1 MRTVQKS
8 LRVPVEVAQAVQET
22 AKAAGQDF
30 STMVNELLTEAVKMR
45 WCPGV
50 LFADGPSGRRAR
62 IAGTG
67 IEVWEVIATYRSV
80 HQSLRRLQR
89 TYHWLSE
96 SQLSAALG
104 YYKAYPEE
112 IEQQIARNETWTKKR
127 LAQQHPALVLD
138 RR

>member
-22 AKAAGQDF
+22 AEATGRDF
-30 STMVNELLTEAVKMR
+30 STMANELLTEAVKMR
-45 WCPGV
+45 RCPGI
-50 LFADGPSGRRAR
+50 LFAEGPSGRRAR

-80 HQSLRRLQR
+80 KRSPRRLQR
-89 TYHWLSE
+89 AYAWLAE
-96 SQLSAALG
+96 PQLRAALG
-104 YYKAYPEE
+104 YYEAYPEE
-112 IEQQIARNETWTKKR
+112 IAQQIARNEAWTKER
-127 LAQQHPALVLD
+127 LARQHPSLLPD

>member
-8 LRVPVEVAQAVQET
+8 LRVPVEVVQAVQET

-30 STMVNELLTEAVKMR
+30 STMASELLTEAVKMR
-45 WCPGV
+45 RCPGV
-50 LFADGPSGRRAR
+50 LFADGPGGRRAR
-62 IAGTG
+62 VAGTG

-80 HQSLRRLQR
+80 HRSLRRLQR

-96 SQLSAALG
+96 PQLRAALG
-104 YYKAYPEE
+104 YYEAYPEE

-127 LAQQHPALVLD
+127 LAQQHPAFVLD

>member
-1 MRTVQKS
+1 MRTVQKN
-8 LRVPVEVAQAVQET
+8 LRVPVEVVQAVQET

-30 STMVNELLTEAVKMR
+30 STMASELLTEAVKMR
-45 WCPGV
+45 QCPGV

-62 IAGTG
+62 VAGTG
-67 IEVWEVIATYRSV
+67 IEVWEIIATYRSV
-80 HQSLRRLQR
+80 HRSLRRLQR
-89 TYHWLSE
+89 AYHWLSE
-96 SQLSAALG
+96 PQLRAALG

-127 LAQQHPALVLD
+127 LAQQFPTLVLD